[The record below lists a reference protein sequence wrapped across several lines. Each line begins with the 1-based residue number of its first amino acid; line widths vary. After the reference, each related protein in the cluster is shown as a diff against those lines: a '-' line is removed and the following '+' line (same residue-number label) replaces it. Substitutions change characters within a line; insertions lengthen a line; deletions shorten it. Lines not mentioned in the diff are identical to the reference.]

1 MNRRRFLGA
10 TAGGIVAGTVSWPA
24 AAVARSP
31 GPGPATPEEA
41 LRALVAGN
49 QRFAA
54 NRPTSIAE
62 NLEILKAKTADKQ
75 HPFGNVDRA
84 IAANAQFQAELLRTS
99 STMIRDALEQRKID
113 VRSAAYELASGK
125 VMML

>member
-1 MNRRRFLGA
+1 LDHWLA
-10 TAGGIVAGTVSWPA
+10 WAS
-24 AAVARSP
+24 S
-31 GPGPATPEEA
+31 A
-41 LRALVAGN
+41 LRPLVGSGPPGLAPAIERSG
-49 QRFAA
+49 
-54 NRPTSIAE
+54 
-62 NLEILKAKTADKQ
+62 
-75 HPFGNVDRA
+75 GNVDRA